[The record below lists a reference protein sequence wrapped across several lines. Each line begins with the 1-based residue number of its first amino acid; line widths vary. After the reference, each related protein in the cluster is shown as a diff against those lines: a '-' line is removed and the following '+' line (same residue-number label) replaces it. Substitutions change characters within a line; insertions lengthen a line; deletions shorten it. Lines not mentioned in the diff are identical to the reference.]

1 MSKQDSKTAS
11 KTVSIARDEVLAKLN
26 EFAGGFVYIVFTSR
40 KTGETK
46 SGLYTL
52 NVRKYDRTGKG
63 MAYDPAT
70 RNLVQVCDV
79 HSARR
84 RKAGV
89 LNASGKPVADD
100 RVLPLDGISLMR
112 GTIDDVKITY
122 TVTD

>member
-1 MSKQDSKTAS
+1 MSKQAS
-11 KTVSIARDEVLAKLN
+11 KASETVTISRDDVLATLTATN
-26 EFAGGFVYIVFTSR
+26 GAFVYIAFNSR
-40 KTGETK
+40 KTGEAK

-52 NVRKYDRTGKG
+52 NVRKYDRTGQG

-89 LNASGKPVADD
+89 LNASGKAVADD
-100 RVLPLDGISLMR
+100 RVLPLEGITLIR
-112 GTIDDVKITY
+112 TNGVTY
-122 TVTD
+122 LVA